1 MCSTDWEDLFPNVL
15 LQSSASEVSDH
26 CPLLLGLRDNRSGKQ
41 KFHIEYFWP
50 KLDGFQEAVQDAWNS
65 IPALECPFQA
75 LDMKFK
81 ATAKGLQSWSDSRV
95 GHVNSQLALAHEVL
109 HRLEI
114 AQDARSLSLSEI
126 WLKNK
131 LKKHSLGLVSL
142 KRTIARL
149 RSRVSWLKEGDANT
163 KLFHMHARHQKRKK
177 LWQDWLLTTRFSLD
191 IMRRPF

>member
-1 MCSTDWEDLFPNVL
+1 MLCCRVQLLKCLTTALYCLDFGITGQVSEDSILNL
-15 LQSSASEVSDH
+15 
-26 CPLLLGLRDNRSGKQ
+26 SGP
-41 KFHIEYFWP
+41 F
-50 KLDGFQEAVQDAWNS
+50 GFQEAVQDAWNS
-65 IPALECPFQA
+65 LPALECPFQA

-95 GHVNSQLALAHEVL
+95 GHVNSQLALAREVL

-131 LKKHSLGLVSL
+131 LKHSLGLASL

-149 RSRVSWLKEGDANT
+149 RSKVSWLKEGDANT
-163 KLFHMHARHQKRKK
+163 KLFHMHARHRKRKNCGK
-177 LWQDWLLTTRFSLD
+177 
-191 IMRRPF
+191 IGC